1 LIFAFRV
8 AVLEHRFSIQD
19 RGEKNRLF
27 RRDVALQRFYSQQKL
42 VVLPKI
48 NRVFAITESML

>member
-1 LIFAFRV
+1 M
-8 AVLEHRFSIQD
+8 Q
-19 RGEKNRLF
+19 RL
-27 RRDVALQRFYSQQKL
+27 YSQRKL